1 MMFTPIAISLA
12 FGVLT
17 SSLIALLV
25 VPCFCLILE
34 DIKLWLS
41 EGKTPSEQN
50 L

>member
-34 DIKLWLS
+34 DITGWLR